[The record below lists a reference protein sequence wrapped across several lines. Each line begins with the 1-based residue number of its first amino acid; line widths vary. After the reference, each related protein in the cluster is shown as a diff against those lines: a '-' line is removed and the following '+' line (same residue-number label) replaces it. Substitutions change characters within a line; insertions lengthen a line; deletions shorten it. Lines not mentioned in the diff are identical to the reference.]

1 MLFGPV
7 ANIWTSHYRT
17 LVMKYLAVLL
27 LLAGFAL
34 AEEPNPDLQL
44 ALRGAAALKTN
55 LRDPR
60 SLEISRVVIT
70 KRDVHGASISDV
82 CFEFN
87 AKNGVGGYTGT
98 DVASYTD
105 DPKKETLRLSDG
117 FESALGLCRL
127 DEKLVKKGKATS
139 SDLTDALLKISSDEQ
154 P

>member
-1 MLFGPV
+1 
-7 ANIWTSHYRT
+7 
-17 LVMKYLAVLL
+17 MKYLAVLL

-55 LRDPR
+55 LRDPE
-60 SLEISRVVIT
+60 SLKILRVVIT
-70 KRDVHGASISDV
+70 KRDVHGDSISDV
-82 CFEFN
+82 CFEYN

-98 DVASYTD
+98 DVASYTA

-139 SDLTDALLKISSDEQ
+139 SDLTDALLNISSEQ